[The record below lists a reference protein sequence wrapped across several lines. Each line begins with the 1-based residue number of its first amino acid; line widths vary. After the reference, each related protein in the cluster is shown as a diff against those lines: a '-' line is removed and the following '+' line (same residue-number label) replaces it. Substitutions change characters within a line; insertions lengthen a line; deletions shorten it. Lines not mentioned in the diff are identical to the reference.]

1 VKNLALSVVKL
12 QLIMVEIQPFRAVRY
27 NLGVAGDVSLH
38 ICPPF
43 DMISSQLQQELYDR
57 SPFNIVR
64 LELARRGLSED
75 PYEQAATTRQQWTES
90 GALQQEEEP
99 SIYVTEEEFEYQGKK
114 LFRRGF
120 VAAVRL
126 EDYDQEVVLPHEKTR
141 SEWVTD
147 RVNLM
152 RAAQS
157 NYSPLLV
164 IYRDDLRSSVGSL
177 IRAVAGGTPTTVFK
191 PPDMP
196 QLRLWRVSDKETI
209 AVMQRALADAELFIA
224 DGHHRY
230 EAALRYRSGVRAER
244 EVGHD
249 ESINFRM
256 MLLVSV
262 DEPGL
267 ITRGYHRL
275 VHSATEREIVGLIDA
290 INDTCDLA
298 QWSAPPGLSA
308 AKQVEEFSEAL
319 GERGGEEVVF
329 GIYSKDAVKFQIARM
344 KEPPSADNAL
354 DNSDYSRLHSL
365 VIRPVVPERRE
376 EEIVSPHFDAD
387 VIARQ
392 IDSGVAQLAII
403 MRPVPLSEFIAI
415 VTRGWRLPSK
425 ATNFY
430 PKPPAGAVIQQL
442 DGKL

>member
-1 VKNLALSVVKL
+1 MA
-12 QLIMVEIQPFRAVRY
+12 EIQPFRAVRY
-27 NLGVAGDVSLH
+27 NPGVAGDVSLH

-57 SPFNIVR
+57 SSFNIVR

-90 GALQQEEEP
+90 GALRQEEQP
-99 SIYVTEEEFEYQGKK
+99 SIYVTEEEFEYQGQK

-126 EDYDQEVVLPHEKTR
+126 EDYDQEVVLPHERTR

-177 IRAVAGGTPTTVFK
+177 IRAVAGGAPTTVFT

-209 AVMQRALADAELFIA
+209 AIMQRALANAELFIA

-244 EVGHD
+244 EVHHD

-256 MLLVSV
+256 MLMVSV

-275 VHSATEREIVGLIDA
+275 VHSATEPEIAGLIDA
-290 INDTCDLA
+290 INDTCDLEH
-298 QWSAPPGLSA
+298 WSAPTGLPV

-319 GERGGEEVVF
+319 GERESEEVVF
-329 GIYSKDAVKFQIARM
+329 GIYSKGVAKFQIARM
-344 KEPPSADNAL
+344 KAPPSADNAL

-365 VIRPVVPERRE
+365 VIRPVVSERRE
-376 EEIVSPHFDAD
+376 EEIVSPHYDTD

-392 IDSGVAQLAII
+392 IDNGIAHLAII
-403 MRPVPLSEFIAI
+403 MRPVPLGEFIAI
-415 VTRGWRLPSK
+415 VTRGWRLPAK

-442 DGKL
+442 EGRL